1 MQFLRDTSFDFINRH
16 RTGFLFSAVLICIG
30 LVFLVVQ
37 GGPNFGI
44 DFRGGVKVHAKIS
57 RPLNEAALQ
66 AKLTELGHDPNL
78 IQFRHGQTVITETE
92 LQEELINKG
101 FDTKL
106 ELPTGESIA
115 TVVELETKMTSLGYD
130 DTKITIEAGKY
141 PIEIEAFISM
151 GHRPEFQQQSINIPI
166 LSDPGDGTA
175 TIIQVSSS
183 EEKAHLLNDEDTIEL
198 VDTNGRRRN
207 EISSVE
213 LLQDGTV
220 KQLTLTEEI
229 GIDLTENAT
238 IQIQAS
244 VGSILTEAML
254 EGGDGWK
261 AVPQGV
267 NVIEVGPSVGR
278 DLQWAALWS
287 VLASI
292 AILLLYISW
301 RFEFRFA
308 IGAIAALVHDVLI
321 TLGLFAILSKE
332 INLPTVAAFL
342 TIIGYSLNDTIVVF
356 DRIRENGISLR
367 GTEYIDVLNRSINQ
381 SLSRTV
387 ITSITTLFVVVVIF
401 VLSSSGEEINTFALA
416 LIVGVLIGT
425 YSSVFIASPILY
437 IWQKKEQE
445 VKA

>member
-1 MQFLRDTSFDFINRH
+1 MQFLRDTNFDFINRH
-16 RTGFLFSAVLICIG
+16 RNGFLFSAVLICIG
-30 LVFLVVQ
+30 IVFLAVQ

-57 RPLNEAALQ
+57 RPLTETELQ
-66 AKLTELGHDPNL
+66 AKLGELGLDSNV
-78 IQFRHGQTVITETE
+78 IEIASGETVITETE
-92 LQEELINKG
+92 LQKKLNDKG
-101 FDTKL
+101 YDKKL
-106 ELPTGESIA
+106 EQPTGKYVITEA
-115 TVVELETKMTSLGYD
+115 ELEAKLSALGYE
-130 DTKITIEAGKY
+130 TKIQIEPGKY
-141 PIEIEAFISM
+141 PIENEVFISM
-151 GHRPEFQQQSINIPI
+151 GHRPEFQQQTIIIPI
-166 LSDPGDGTA
+166 LSDPGDATA
-175 TIIQVSSS
+175 KNIQVSSTV
-183 EEKAHLLNDEDTIEL
+183 EKAHLLSEKDTVEL
-198 VDTNGRRRN
+198 VDGSDQRRN
-207 EISSVE
+207 QISSVE
-213 LLQDGTV
+213 LIDDGTV
-220 KQLTLTEEI
+220 IQLTLAEEI
-229 GIDLTENAT
+229 GIDITENAT

-244 VGSILTEAML
+244 VGSILTEALL

-261 AVPQGV
+261 AVPKGV
-267 NVIEVGPSVGR
+267 NVTEVGPSVGR

-321 TLGLFAILSKE
+321 TLGIFAIFSKE
-332 INLPTVAAFL
+332 INLPTIAAFL

-356 DRIRENGISLR
+356 DRIRENGVSLR

-387 ITSITTLFVVVVIF
+387 ITSITTLFVVAVIF
-401 VLSSSGEEINTFALA
+401 VLSNSGEEINTFALA

-437 IWQKKEQE
+437 IWQQKEQS
-445 VKA
+445 AQA

>member
-1 MQFLRDTSFDFINRH
+1 MQFLRDTNFDFINRH
-16 RTGFLFSAVLICIG
+16 RNGFLFSAVLICIG
-30 LVFLVVQ
+30 IVFLVIQ

-57 RPLNEAALQ
+57 KPLTETELQ
-66 AKLTELGHDPNL
+66 AKLTELGLDTNVIVIAP
-78 IQFRHGQTVITETE
+78 GETVITETE
-92 LQEELINKG
+92 LQEELIKDG

-106 ELPTGESIA
+106 ELTTGE
-115 TVVELETKMTSLGYD
+115 TVITEVELEAKMSSLGYD
-130 DTKITIEAGKY
+130 VKIQIEPGKY
-141 PIEIEAFISM
+141 PIENEVFISM

-166 LSDPGDGTA
+166 LSDPGDATA
-175 TIIQVSSS
+175 TILQVNSSAD
-183 EEKAHLLNDEDTIEL
+183 KVHLLEKGDTVEL
-198 VDTNGRRRN
+198 IDDDGRRRN

-213 LLQDGTV
+213 LIADGTV
-220 KQLTLTEEI
+220 KQLTLAEEI

-244 VGSILTEAML
+244 VGSILTEALL

-261 AVPQGV
+261 AVPKGV
-267 NVIEVGPSVGR
+267 NVTEVGPSVGR

-321 TLGLFAILSKE
+321 TLGIFAIFSKE

-356 DRIRENGISLR
+356 DRIRENGLSLR

-387 ITSITTLFVVVVIF
+387 ITSITTLFVVAVIF

-425 YSSVFIASPILY
+425 YSSVFIASPILH
-437 IWQKKEQE
+437 IWQQREQS
-445 VKA
+445 AQA